1 MRSYGKIQR
10 SAWQGWRIHNTSVT
24 YRKIAM
30 TRISSSPEYSV
41 PIPASEPPSSQPF
54 AATRKRI
61 AAMSSRQEPSSPS
74 LLSPAAYDEDV
85 ASLRS
90 LSEQDSDSEDDEL
103 LRRSRSTLELAEH
116 DRSVLEEEEETEK
129 LLVRTGPAV
138 GLRRIFSPTSGT
150 VRIGKR
156 ERRKQR
162 RRSEREKGR
171 GKPYQEGDLMFEM
184 EEGFRGDDSTQ
195 SSTRASSLE
204 LDRLALDGWG
214 YKVTP
219 EQDYVLCVAACY

>member
-1 MRSYGKIQR
+1 MP
-10 SAWQGWRIHNTSVT
+10 
-24 YRKIAM
+24 
-30 TRISSSPEYSV
+30 SP
-41 PIPASEPPSSQPF
+41 
-54 AATRKRI
+54 
-61 AAMSSRQEPSSPS
+61 QEPSSPS

-85 ASLRS
+85 SSLRS

-150 VRIGKR
+150 VRIGKK
-156 ERRKQR
+156 ERRKHR
-162 RRSEREKGR
+162 RERRSEREKGR
-171 GKPYQEGDLMFEM
+171 DKPYQEGDLMFEM
-184 EEGFRGDDSTQ
+184 EEGFRGDDSSL
-195 SSTRASSLE
+195 SSTRESSLE
-204 LDRLALDGWG
+204 LDRQALDGWG

-219 EQDYVLCVAACY
+219 EQDYILCGSLLLTFSSPNGRSVPGLR